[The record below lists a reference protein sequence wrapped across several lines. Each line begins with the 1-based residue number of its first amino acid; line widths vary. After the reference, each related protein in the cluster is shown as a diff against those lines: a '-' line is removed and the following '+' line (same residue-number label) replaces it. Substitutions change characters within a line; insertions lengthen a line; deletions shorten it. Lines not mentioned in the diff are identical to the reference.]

1 MNALHLQLEDLK
13 KAYQHDANPSYE
25 VRKERILRVV
35 QMIDRY
41 EDNLCKVVQADFGYR
56 HPVETRLAEL
66 NMVRQAAKHTIQHL
80 REWMRPQLAEV
91 PWHLRPSRAW
101 TQAQAK
107 GVVGIV
113 SPWNYPIQLALVPA
127 IAALAAG
134 NRVWLKPSERSPRT
148 SGYLATLITEFF
160 HPLEFSVTTGD
171 AQVARDFVSLPFD
184 HLFFTG
190 STAVGKMVMRA
201 AADHLTP
208 VTLELGGKSPAM
220 IASDADIEDAARR
233 IAYGKLLN
241 NGQTCIA
248 PDYVLLQSAQKEH
261 FLKALHTAV
270 RELYGKTE
278 LTQAIDA
285 RQQERWE
292 QLTQEAVS
300 KGAQR
305 HELLDPLATGFTP
318 CALTQ
323 VPHNSLIMQEEI
335 FGPILPIIE
344 VADSAAAIE
353 YVQNHERPLALYW
366 FGKNK
371 KQLQTVLEQ
380 THSGGVA
387 INDTLLHITVEN
399 LPFGG
404 IGPSGMGAYHGKS
417 GFDTFSH
424 QKSVLHVKGYLG
436 IKAWMGTRLA
446 HPPYGK
452 TVERLIRWLS

>member
-66 NMVRQAAKHTIQHL
+66 NMVRQAAKHTIKHL

-220 IASDADIEDAARR
+220 IASDADIEDAAR
-233 IAYGKLLN
+233 LLPTAN
-241 NGQTCIA
+241 YSITVK
-248 PDYVLLQSAQKEH
+248 PVLLQITSCYK
-261 FLKALHTAV
+261 
-270 RELYGKTE
+270 
-278 LTQAIDA
+278 
-285 RQQERWE
+285 
-292 QLTQEAVS
+292 
-300 KGAQR
+300 
-305 HELLDPLATGFTP
+305 
-318 CALTQ
+318 
-323 VPHNSLIMQEEI
+323 VP
-335 FGPILPIIE
+335 
-344 VADSAAAIE
+344 
-353 YVQNHERPLALYW
+353 R
-366 FGKNK
+366 
-371 KQLQTVLEQ
+371 
-380 THSGGVA
+380 
-387 INDTLLHITVEN
+387 
-399 LPFGG
+399 
-404 IGPSGMGAYHGKS
+404 KS
-417 GFDTFSH
+417 IS
-424 QKSVLHVKGYLG
+424 
-436 IKAWMGTRLA
+436 
-446 HPPYGK
+446 
-452 TVERLIRWLS
+452 